1 MACEPPAEMPAEDIL
16 SSSSRRVRQ
25 LLPLPFPIPTS
36 ASHNPPHAVVAPFVA
51 SAEDLVEGEAI
62 HGELAEAEAIIDE
75 LRGRLQAVSSE
86 RDAAAARAD
95 AAAAR
100 ADAATAGLTAAVAA
114 AKALFETQAG
124 LKLLAPPLPVYS
136 DGDAGSAVGSKRRGP
151 TDSFVASAKR
161 SRTLALRE
169 KTRRAWLAWRARE
182 KVSRLEMLRKA
193 TRRAHQRAHD
203 DAAESS
209 ATENSAAE
217 I

>member
-1 MACEPPAEMPAEDIL
+1 MIL
-16 SSSSRRVRQ
+16 SPRLQSLLPRILLKRKPYMVNLRQQRLLLRFVVAFRRCHPSGCCCGSRGCCCCSRRRR
-25 LLPLPFPIPTS
+25 
-36 ASHNPPHAVVAPFVA
+36 H
-51 SAEDLVEGEAI
+51 
-62 HGELAEAEAIIDE
+62 
-75 LRGRLQAVSSE
+75 
-86 RDAAAARAD
+86 
-95 AAAAR
+95 
-100 ADAATAGLTAAVAA
+100 TAAVAA

-151 TDSFVASAKR
+151 TDSFVAAAKR

-169 KTRRAWLAWRARE
+169 KTRRAWLACRARE

-193 TRRAHQRAHD
+193 TRRAYQRAHD

>member
-151 TDSFVASAKR
+151 TDSFVAAAK
-161 SRTLALRE
+161 TLALRE
-169 KTRRAWLAWRARE
+169 KTRRAWLACRARE